1 MGFLRKIKG
10 DVLSHLPIL
19 IYMCAKGRNGEMQ
32 LGKLSSKTK
41 VFLLIFGL
49 FVILFLV
56 LTGKLLKK
64 DVQFG
69 DKKPVANE
77 ELLILGTA
85 DSVENLEKNQVY
97 TDKGVYEFEME
108 IDWTPYLYQSVQAV
122 TEENKIL
129 HINNL
134 LQREVKLENCLI
146 TENSTDQ
153 VVIFSEGFR
162 ISLPCRNLTA
172 SFSDEIVD
180 IYLINGSITKISTK
194 KESIEGKILSIRAD
208 GIELEGYGVVPLSEK
223 FRFYET
229 YEGYKE
235 KSAYGLIV
243 GYEQAKLIVA
253 EGKICAAVLA
263 MPMTLER
270 IRVLLKTTDFADIL
284 HQNVVLRAHGNY
296 EVIYGDK
303 KSVLK
308 DGEELK
314 LTAFSEELS
323 EERVIFK
330 PEGENSRMEIG
341 NVERD
346 YGTPVYAGN
355 IEVLKNSGG
364 LMIINDLNLET
375 YLYSV
380 VPSEMPASYEMEA
393 LKAQAV
399 CARSYA
405 YRQILANGYAAYGAH
420 VDDSVSY
427 QVYNNLTTNDRV
439 IQAVNETAGKVLKFG
454 GEVAATYYFST
465 SCGYTTNETIWKN
478 GLEENSYI
486 SGKLLNDSM
495 EKLDLREEDSF
506 RQFIL
511 NEEYETYDSGESWY
525 RWDMTVPAEHISE
538 TICSIKDVGNVENI
552 EVTERNE
559 GGVVQKVLVSGED
572 GEVELVYEHAIRTAL
587 NGKGQTIKR
596 TYGKDATGGNML
608 PSGFFVIDRVE
619 ENGELKAFRFR
630 GGGFGHGAGM
640 SQNGANHMAE
650 AGKNYEEILGL
661 FYEGTTLSEI

>member
-1 MGFLRKIKG
+1 
-10 DVLSHLPIL
+10 
-19 IYMCAKGRNGEMQ
+19 MQ
-32 LGKLSSKTK
+32 LRRLSRKQK
-41 VFLLIFGL
+41 VYLLALGLLVIFFLI
-49 FVILFLV
+49 
-56 LTGKLLKK
+56 LTGKLFQK
-64 DVQFG
+64 DGQFG
-69 DKKPVANE
+69 DETPVANE

-85 DSVENLEKNQVY
+85 DSVEGLKDTEVY
-97 TDKGVYEFEME
+97 TDKGTYMFEGE

-134 LQREVKLENCLI
+134 LQREVKLENCLV
-146 TENSTDQ
+146 TENTADT
-153 VVIFSEGFR
+153 VTVFSEGFS
-162 ISLPCRNLTA
+162 IAMPCKNLTA

-180 IYLINGSITKISTK
+180 IYLTNGSITKISTK
-194 KESIEGKILSIRAD
+194 RESISGKILSIRTD
-208 GIELEGYGVVPLSEK
+208 GIELEGYGIVPVAES
-223 FRFYET
+223 FRFYEI
-229 YEGYKE
+229 YGEYRE

-253 EGKICAAVLA
+253 EGEICAAILDT
-263 MPMTLER
+263 PMTLEK
-270 IRVLLKTTDFADIL
+270 IRVLLKTTDFADIMHSSVQL
-284 HQNVVLRAHGNY
+284 KAHGNY
-296 EVIYGDK
+296 TVSYGDEET
-303 KSVLK
+303 VLN
-308 DGEELK
+308 DGEELS
-314 LTAFSEELS
+314 LDTGSDYLS
-323 EERVIFK
+323 EERVILT
-330 PEGENSRMEIG
+330 PQSENARLEIKTI
-341 NVERD
+341 ERN
-346 YGTPVYAGN
+346 YGTPVYAGR
-355 IEVLKNSGG
+355 IEVVKDSGG
-364 LMIINDLNLET
+364 VLIINELNLET

-405 YRQILANGYAAYGAH
+405 YRQILLNGYAAYGAH

-427 QVYNNLTTNDRV
+427 QVYNNLLTDDKV

-454 GEVAATYYFST
+454 DEVATTYYFST

-495 EKLDLREEDSF
+495 ERLDLRDEEAF
-506 RQFIL
+506 REFIL
-511 NEEYETYDSGESWY
+511 NETYETYDSGESWY
-525 RWDMTVPAEHISE
+525 RWDLTVPIEQITE
-538 TICSIKDVGNVENI
+538 TICGMEDIGRVENI
-552 EVTERNE
+552 KVTERND
-559 GGVVQKVLVSGED
+559 GGVVHKVLVTGEN
-572 GEVELVYEHAIRTAL
+572 GELEIVYEHAIRVAL

-619 ENGELKAFRFR
+619 EDGELTGFRFR

-650 AGKNYEEILGL
+650 AGKTYEEILGL